1 MGLFDVPPGPKQ
13 TDAEQGQDI
22 EMPKLRSYN
31 ALQSM
36 FLARLVRLLRQR
48 RDYANV
54 LAASDWRMKLLNKA
68 IYSTFCDCLELGVAD
83 EARTLFAQRK

>member
-1 MGLFDVPPGPKQ
+1 MGLFDVPSGPKQ
-13 TDAEQGQDI
+13 AEEQTQEI
-22 EMPKLRSYN
+22 EMPNVRSYN

-36 FLARLVRLLRQR
+36 FLGRLVRLLRQR

-54 LAASDWRMKLLNKA
+54 LAANDWRMKLLNKA